1 MLFRHFSK
9 VEIPGLLNLSKSIGE
24 AKDEMKEFKVTIAK
38 LLANAQAN
46 SSSVVNIT
54 NVLKEP
60 AEDAK
65 EIEPKLRT
73 RKEQGKESTQSDK
86 VLRFIEEKEYDAAY
100 AILRKMIQTI
110 LLEILRIKDPEIDL
124 RQSSWPYLIKEVR
137 KMVILPPE
145 LIDAL
150 YLVRSTANTILNS
163 SQCDANI
170 SHSEAATIA
179 NLGLKALSELEVT
192 KNYLIENKEY
202 FTGWD

>member
-1 MLFRHFSK
+1 
-9 VEIPGLLNLSKSIGE
+9 
-24 AKDEMKEFKVTIAK
+24 
-38 LLANAQAN
+38 
-46 SSSVVNIT
+46 
-54 NVLKEP
+54 
-60 AEDAK
+60 
-65 EIEPKLRT
+65 
-73 RKEQGKESTQSDK
+73 
-86 VLRFIEEKEYDAAY
+86 
-100 AILRKMIQTI
+100 
-110 LLEILRIKDPEIDL
+110 
-124 RQSSWPYLIKEVR
+124 
-137 KMVILPPE
+137 MVILPPE